1 MRDAEYCR
9 AQARLC
15 AEMASIFK
23 RPDYQ
28 DWWLGPDY
36 QDWWL
41 RVAQEWRD
49 LAGQAN
55 RERNEHRSNKA
66 A

>member
-28 DWWLGPDY
+28 DWWLG
-36 QDWWL
+36 
-41 RVAQEWRD
+41 VAQEWRD

>member
-9 AQARLC
+9 AQARLYT
-15 AEMASIFK
+15 EMASIFK

-28 DWWLGPDY
+28 DWWLG
-36 QDWWL
+36 
-41 RVAQEWRD
+41 VAQEWRD
-49 LAGQAN
+49 LAEQAN